1 MQAHR
6 MLLLARSPVFY
17 DMFHSNK
24 SVMGQD
30 VIITDTDPDAFNE
43 MLR

>member
-1 MQAHR
+1 

-17 DMFHSNK
+17 DMFHSNM
-24 SVMGQD
+24 SVMGKE